1 MMLIAYIALGTAFT
15 IFLHRFTIRQFPI
28 SNSSALSNVVTSFA
42 MWPFQAVFLIIAA
55 TAFGKF
61 GIKGALTRAVK
72 LMANCYI
79 ANMNAII
86 CAFMLCTSFIMII
99 AIQHFKL
106 YSGLDVHL
114 HGQCSNVT
122 GARLA
127 LLVLLI
133 QLIFLIRIVQI
144 GSEHRRRIA
153 ASIRSDFLHLLKD

>member
-15 IFLHRFTIRQFPI
+15 IFLYCFTIRQFPI
-28 SNSSALSNVVTSFA
+28 GNSSALSNVVTSFA

-61 GIKGALTRAVK
+61 GIKGALARAVK

-86 CAFMLCTSFIMII
+86 CAFMLCTSFIAATI
-99 AIQHFKL
+99 IQHFKL
-106 YSGLDVHL
+106 YALGAHL
-114 HGQCSNVT
+114 HEQCGNAA

-144 GSEHRRRIA
+144 GSEHRHQIA
-153 ASIRSDFLHLLKD
+153 ASVRSDFLHLLES